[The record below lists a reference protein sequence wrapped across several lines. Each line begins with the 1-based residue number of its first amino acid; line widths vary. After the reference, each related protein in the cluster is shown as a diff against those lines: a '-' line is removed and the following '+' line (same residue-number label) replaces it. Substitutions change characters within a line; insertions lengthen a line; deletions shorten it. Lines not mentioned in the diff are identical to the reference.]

1 MFVSALVNVALL
13 KPATQSSIKLAR
25 GPSLAVDGN
34 KDPSAEAGGSCS
46 ATEKSLHPW
55 WRVDL
60 GSTFQMKEVSI
71 SQRDSNSKLRYVF
84 TTYVLIP
91 PYKLETCLVPCQI
104 LRTKQYA
111 GVYIT
116 TSANAFVEP
125 HPRKHVCIFKIRKT
139 SSF

>member
-46 ATEKSLHPW
+46 AMEKSLHPW

-71 SQRDSNSKLRYVF
+71 SQRDSNRKLRYVF

-91 PYKLETCLVPCQI
+91 PIRNMFSTMSNFTNKTVCWCLHNHLGECFRGTLPKKTC
-104 LRTKQYA
+104 
-111 GVYIT
+111 VYLQ
-116 TSANAFVEP
+116 N
-125 HPRKHVCIFKIRKT
+125 
-139 SSF
+139 